1 MIEARARPPR
11 RTDRRRVLGA
21 LGAGCCLLVLRPA
34 LATPAELQ
42 AALRERFG
50 AAPITRGRVAIV
62 MPVLAESGNVVPVA
76 VRVDS
81 PMTADDHVTGIHL
94 FAEKN
99 QLPEVLDIR
108 LGPWNGKAEVASR
121 IRLATSQQILAVAV
135 MSDGSIWSGATEV
148 EVTVSGCGW

>member
-11 RTDRRRVLGA
+11 RLDRWRALGA
-21 LGAGCCLLVLRPA
+21 LGAGCCLLVLQPA

-50 AAPITRGRVAIV
+50 TLPIRPGRVELK
-62 MPVLAESGNVVPVA
+62 MPLLAESGNVVPVT
-76 VRVDS
+76 VRVES
-81 PMTADDHVTGIHL
+81 PMTVQDHVTGIHL

-99 QLPEVLDIR
+99 QLPEVLEVR

-135 MSDGSIWSGATEV
+135 MNDGSIWSGATEV